1 MFVKEK
7 GGEGR
12 KAPPG
17 RKCSGDLE
25 KLHPTDADMHEK
37 LRKQGIEGEV
47 NLIENSIRKSQVRQ
61 VKSHSK
67 VSSAEVHIAGGSS

>member
-7 GGEGR
+7 GREGR

-17 RKCSGDLE
+17 RKCSGPGDLE
-25 KLHPTDADMHEK
+25 KLHPRDMHEK

-47 NLIENSIRKSQVRQ
+47 NLIENSTSEK
-61 VKSHSK
+61 VK
-67 VSSAEVHIAGGSS
+67 

>member
-1 MFVKEK
+1 MSKRK
-7 GGEGR
+7 GGREGR

-25 KLHPTDADMHEK
+25 KLHPRDMHEK

-47 NLIENSIRKSQVRQ
+47 NMIGKKIVSEK
-61 VKSHSK
+61 VK
-67 VSSAEVHIAGGSS
+67 

>member
-7 GGEGR
+7 GREGR

-25 KLHPTDADMHEK
+25 KLHKRDMHEK
-37 LRKQGIEGEV
+37 FRKQGIEVEL

-61 VKSHSK
+61 
-67 VSSAEVHIAGGSS
+67 